1 MHRFVFVFVFAFALA
16 ACGELKPAETDAGPE
31 VDAGLVEDTE
41 GGGCNMRCFE
51 GDLLADWY
59 PRVGAADD
67 QVTCCE
73 CRRTLYATNPAERC
87 IDDVAIGSWVDNA
100 AEVCPDCRDAP

>member
-41 GGGCNMRCFE
+41 GGGCNMRC
-51 GDLLADWY
+51 
-59 PRVGAADD
+59 
-67 QVTCCE
+67 CE